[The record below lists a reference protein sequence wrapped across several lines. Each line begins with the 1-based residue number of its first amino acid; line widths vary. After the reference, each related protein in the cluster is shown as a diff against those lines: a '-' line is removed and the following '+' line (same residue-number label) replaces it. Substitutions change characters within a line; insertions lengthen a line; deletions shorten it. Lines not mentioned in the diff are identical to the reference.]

1 MAVNVGIIGCGLIAE
16 FHVEAVKTT
25 DATIAAVSDLDEERG
40 GKMAAETGAAYVR
53 DYHQLLA
60 DSEVPVVTI
69 ATPNHTHYR
78 IACDALE
85 AGKDILCEKPMTTLP
100 EDAADLVEKVRQ
112 RPDQIFQVGYM
123 KRYNNGFRL
132 VKDLLPRVGHVFS
145 AHIRVMATV
154 KGVTSDHWYQQS
166 DKSGGGILVHSGS
179 HLLDVTRMLF
189 GDPVKVD
196 SRVRYASTVEG
207 FDLVSLT
214 LMDMEGGLSIYF
226 STLAVPIGKIGHTQ
240 QGWEETIEI
249 IGSKGRI
256 FLSSPNWEGTMPC
269 IVNVQLDEENQV
281 RTIYP
286 DPVSQW
292 ETEIVAFLDSVET
305 RVQRHPDV
313 MDGYKVDE
321 IIGHIYESGRRRAPV
336 AIEWRC

>member
-1 MAVNVGIIGCGLIAE
+1 
-16 FHVEAVKTT
+16 
-25 DATIAAVSDLDEERG
+25 
-40 GKMAAETGAAYVR
+40 MAAETGAAYIR

-60 DSEVPVVTI
+60 DSEVPVVII

-78 IACDALE
+78 IAVDALE
-85 AGKDILCEKPMTTLP
+85 AGKDILCEKPMTTRS
-100 EDAADLVEKVRQ
+100 EDAADLVAKVREH
-112 RPDQIFQVGYM
+112 PEQIFQVGYM
-123 KRYNNGFRL
+123 KRYNNGFRM
-132 VKDLLPRVGHVFS
+132 VKDLLPQIGDVFS

-154 KGVTSDHWYQQS
+154 RDVTADHWYQQS

-189 GDPVKVD
+189 GDPVMVD
-196 SRVRYASTVEG
+196 SRVRYAPTVEG
-207 FDLVSLT
+207 FDVATLT
-214 LMDMEGGLSIYF
+214 LMDMESGLTIYF
-226 STLAVPIGKIGHTQ
+226 SALAVPIGKIGHTQ

-269 IVNVQLDEENQV
+269 ILELQLDEENQV

-286 DPVSQW
+286 DPLSQW
-292 ETEIVAFLDSVET
+292 ETEIKAFLDGVET

-321 IIGHIYESGRRRAPV
+321 IIGHIRESGRRRAPV